1 MGAEHHYLDAVEAF
15 DSGDFDLA
23 FKEAKAA
30 TTLDPKHVEAWVLYS
45 DAALAGETKNPTL
58 SQAAKSLNG
67 CRKAIDLDPMLL
79 QMWVRGGQ
87 LLSDNLGLL
96 DDALQW
102 WQDCR
107 HHAPD
112 EVSPIVEQATILTDM
127 GLYSEADIRL
137 TSIIEQNMDIATSQ
151 TGKLY
156 YLMNLVKAAA
166 EGTSGTYFRPWEKHH
181 DGWGAISSKMRKPPV
196 SETFI
201 FMMATMPFLL
211 LEVVLSDK
219 IFGQGWGGFCL
230 TSIIIFATVLFGMRL
245 AKRWTG
251 LLNKP
256 AYNLLRAMNFEASTG
271 YTVIDEEM
279 RLSVLYLY
287 IMQRKPKAW
296 QERMIKIIDSGN
308 KLPQGWKQ
316 QLPDFDSHLDEM
328 GYIDEDYED
337 EQLEAYEE
345 E

>member
-1 MGAEHHYLDAVEAF
+1 MGAEHHYLDAVEAY
-15 DSGDFDLA
+15 DKGDYDLA
-23 FKEAKAA
+23 FKEAKA
-30 TTLDPKHVEAWVLYS
+30 TVELDPEHVAAWVLYS
-45 DAALAGETKNPTL
+45 DAALAGESKNPTL
-58 SQAAKSLNG
+58 SQAAISLNG
-67 CRKAIDLDPMLL
+67 CRKAVELDPLQL

-87 LLSDNLGLL
+87 LLSDTLGLL

-107 HHAPD
+107 HHAPE
-112 EVSPIVEQATILTDM
+112 EVTPIVEQATILTDM
-127 GLYSEADIRL
+127 GLYGEADKRL
-137 TSIIEQNMDIATSQ
+137 QSIIEQNMDIATSQ

-166 EGTSGTYFRPWEKHH
+166 EGTSGTYFRPWEKNHG
-181 DGWGAISSKMRKPPV
+181 GWGAIKSKMRKPPV

-201 FMMATMPFLL
+201 FMLATLPFLL
-211 LEVVLSDK
+211 LEVMLSDK
-219 IFGQGWGGFCL
+219 IFGTKWTGFCL
-230 TSIIIFATVLFGMRL
+230 TSLLIFATVLFGMRL

-271 YTVIDEEM
+271 YTVIEEEI
-279 RLSVLYLY
+279 RISVLYTY

-296 QERMIKIIDSGN
+296 QERMIKIIDSG
-308 KLPQGWKQ
+308 KALPQGWNL
-316 QLPDFDSHLDEM
+316 QLPDFDSHLDEI
-328 GYIDEDYED
+328 GYIDDDYED
-337 EQLEAYEE
+337 EQLETFEE